1 MFTPQLNY
9 PEKLLWFAFAETPA
23 RKTQSQP
30 GRSGLSYLGACSGTL
45 TQRWRRCVEASRAS
59 SSPCT
64 SQWCS
69 PSRWVGSCRGWWPH
83 KRGQNMSVIEQTE
96 QKKKSEKVITTLL
109 RKGELYK
116 HFGKIITWHYQYHAS
131 RFNTVSF
138 KVNSFALK
146 RTWGLN
152 QGNRIRRC
160 LTLVQCSDV
169 ILAGMRL
176 HANRYQEQ
184 QHKSVDRLPSC

>member
-9 PEKLLWFAFAETPA
+9 SEKLLWFAFAVTPA

-45 TQRWRRCVEASRAS
+45 PQRWRRCVEASRAS

-96 QKKKSEKVITTLL
+96 QKKKSEKVITLF

-116 HFGKIITWHYQYHAS
+116 HFGKNNHMTLSIPCLQVQYSKLYSKQFCIETHVRFESGQQNQTLPDFGSMFWRHLS
-131 RFNTVSF
+131 RN
-138 KVNSFALK
+138 AAA
-146 RTWGLN
+146 R
-152 QGNRIRRC
+152 
-160 LTLVQCSDV
+160 
-169 ILAGMRL
+169 
-176 HANRYQEQ
+176 
-184 QHKSVDRLPSC
+184 